1 MTSKAPVRGKF
12 ITLEGVDGA
21 GKSTHLD
28 WIAERLRK
36 NGHEVVVTREPGGTP
51 LGERLRELLLA
62 EPMHIETETLL
73 MFAARREHLAR
84 VIEPALHAGRWVL
97 SDRFTDATFAYQ
109 GGGRGLSKD
118 RIATLEQW
126 VHGDLQ
132 PDLTFY
138 FDLPVEIARQRLAGT
153 QAALDRFERENAGFF
168 ERVRSAYLE
177 RAAADPGRIKVIDA
191 GQAIDNVKVSLELM
205 LSTLC

>member
-1 MTSKAPVRGKF
+1 MTSMAPVRGKF

-36 NGHEVVVTREPGGTP
+36 SGHEVVVTREPGGTP
-51 LGERLRELLLA
+51 LGERLRELLLS

-191 GQAIDNVKVSLELM
+191 GQAIDKVKVSLELI
-205 LSTLC
+205 LSRLC